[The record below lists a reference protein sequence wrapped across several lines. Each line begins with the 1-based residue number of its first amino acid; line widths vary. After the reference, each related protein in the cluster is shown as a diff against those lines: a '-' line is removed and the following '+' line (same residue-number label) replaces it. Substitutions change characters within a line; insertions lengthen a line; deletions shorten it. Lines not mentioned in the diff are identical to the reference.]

1 MERKIIH
8 VDMDAFFAA
17 VEQRDNP
24 EYAGKPVIIGG
35 DPTKRG
41 VVSTASY
48 EARKYGVRSAMP
60 LREAYKR
67 CPEGIFI
74 PGNMEKYKEISWE
87 LQRIFYDFTPIVEP
101 LSIDEAFLDVTGSQ
115 RLFGTPEEIGRRIK
129 ECIKEELRLTA
140 SIGIAGNKFLAKLGS
155 DLEKPD
161 GFVIIKSEDVEELL
175 APLPVS
181 RIWGVGVKTEAYLNR
196 IGIKTIGQLRA
207 IPLEYLE
214 KIFGSMGQELY
225 NLARGIDNRPVQA
238 FSEAKSIGREVTFE
252 EDIGDIEKLY
262 VSLLDLSQQVGRRL
276 RKSEK
281 AAYTVTVKVRYQGFE
296 THTRSKTSQVQ
307 IDLGNQIYE
316 VVRQLLDE
324 MGLRGRRVRL
334 VGVYVSNF
342 ISASAPRQISLLDNR
357 DSRRRQLE
365 DTMDKIKDKFGED
378 AISTA
383 NLLGRKYTRE

>member
-1 MERKIIH
+1 
-8 VDMDAFFAA
+8 MDAFFAA